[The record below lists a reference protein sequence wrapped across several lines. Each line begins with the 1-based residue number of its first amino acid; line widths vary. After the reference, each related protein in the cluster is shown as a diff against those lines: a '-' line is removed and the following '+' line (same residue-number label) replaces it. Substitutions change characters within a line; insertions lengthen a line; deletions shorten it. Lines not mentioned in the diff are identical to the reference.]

1 MKKRKKVSRAG
12 QVWQIVVYSF
22 ALIGVVS
29 TIIFFGR
36 LVTGQFSSG
45 AKQTKKVEKPQIN
58 VRLLDI
64 NPYSRP
70 GNKLEHVKGV
80 VIHYTANPGST
91 AQQNRDYF
99 EGLKDSHLTHASS
112 HFVVGID
119 GEIVQCIPTA
129 EQAYASNE
137 RNEDTVAIECCHP
150 DESGKF
156 SKDTYSSVVALTAY
170 ICRKYHLSSQDVIR
184 HYDITGKL
192 CPKYYVENEGKWD
205 AFKKDVAEK
214 LGEE

>member
-1 MKKRKKVSRAG
+1 
-12 QVWQIVVYSF
+12 
-22 ALIGVVS
+22 
-29 TIIFFGR
+29 
-36 LVTGQFSSG
+36 
-45 AKQTKKVEKPQIN
+45 
-58 VRLLDI
+58 
-64 NPYSRP
+64 
-70 GNKLEHVKGV
+70 
-80 VIHYTANPGST
+80 
-91 AQQNRDYF
+91 
-99 EGLKDSHLTHASS
+99 
-112 HFVVGID
+112 
-119 GEIVQCIPTA
+119 VQCIPTA